1 MMIHQLQA
9 TYLADHDRI
18 LVRLNTQAGEE
29 IRLWL
34 TRRMLKSLF
43 PHIVKAS
50 AEILAPQA
58 QLASHDGADSRAL
71 TEFRKQES
79 LQQTDFSTPFKPQA
93 TALPMGDEPLLA
105 TTIHIRPIENG
116 LLRIGFEEKVAGD
129 APPRSFE
136 VTLGSTLLHGFLHL
150 LEAALKQA
158 DWGIALGDTHALNE
172 PQTMDPF
179 AAAEPPRYLN

>member
-9 TYLADHDRI
+9 AYLADHDRI

-50 AEILAPQA
+50 AAVIAPQA
-58 QLASHDGADSRAL
+58 QPASHDGADSQAL

-79 LQQTDFSTPFKPQA
+79 LQQTDFSTPFRQQA
-93 TALPMGDEPLLA
+93 TALPIGDEPLLA
-105 TTIHIRPIENG
+105 TTVHITPVENDS
-116 LLRIGFEEKVAGD
+116 LRVGFEEKVVGD

-150 LEAALKQA
+150 LETALKQA
-158 DWGIALGDTHALNE
+158 DWGIALGDTNALNE
-172 PQTMDPF
+172 SQPMDPF